1 MYYVYKRR
9 PSALS
14 GGQLFYA
21 TFAINR
27 FGLVSLQRVLKKLKT
42 SISSIQSL
50 DVTGNW
56 DVSHG
61 RWYLYG
67 AESNVREQV
76 RYESSEQKGEKAQR
90 NVELLS
96 PGTDPH
102 GNEGKMSK

>member
-1 MYYVYKRR
+1 MNKVENVRIRDPGGRCDGALARLVVGRARIRVEGDHTRREGKRG
-9 PSALS
+9 PICL
-14 GGQLFYA
+14 LFSEA
-21 TFAINR
+21 
-27 FGLVSLQRVLKKLKT
+27 
-42 SISSIQSL
+42 
-50 DVTGNW
+50 
-56 DVSHG
+56 G

-67 AESNVREQV
+67 AESNAREQV

>member
-56 DVSHG
+56 DVSQEITVSSVVK
-61 RWYLYG
+61 RSLL
-67 AESNVREQV
+67 ESIEH
-76 RYESSEQKGEKAQR
+76 KC
-90 NVELLS
+90 EL
-96 PGTDPH
+96 
-102 GNEGKMSK
+102 